1 MRSLIFYFQL
11 YLMPL
16 LQNDCIPILNANSTL
31 WLGYEQEKNGHT
43 QMKKKDVVS
52 SLGDYFYLNLNL
64 NGIPKSFSLLLTN
77 IE

>member
-31 WLGYEQEKNGHT
+31 WLGYEQKKNGNT
-43 QMKKKDVVS
+43 QTKKKRCGVLFGGLFLFKFKFKWD
-52 SLGDYFYLNLNL
+52 
-64 NGIPKSFSLLLTN
+64 PKVIFIAFN
-77 IE
+77 QY